1 MREIADLFKAIG
13 EENRLRILNLLANR
27 GDICVC
33 DLMKVIEAPQGR
45 VSRHLTA
52 LRHAGLVDQEREG
65 TWVVYSLTEPRN
77 DLHAAL
83 IACMRDH
90 LPADKSLAADLRTF
104 DKKRKSGALT
114 RCSKECAVK

>member
-1 MREIADLFKAIG
+1 MREIAEMFKAVG

-45 VSRHLTA
+45 ISRHLAA

-65 TWVVYSLTEPRN
+65 AWVVYTLSEPRGE
-77 DLHAAL
+77 LHASL
-83 IACMRDH
+83 IDCLREH
-90 LPADKSLAADLRTF
+90 LRGDRSLAADLRTF
-104 DKKRKSGALT
+104 DRLRKSGALT
-114 RCSKECAVK
+114 RCAKECSIR